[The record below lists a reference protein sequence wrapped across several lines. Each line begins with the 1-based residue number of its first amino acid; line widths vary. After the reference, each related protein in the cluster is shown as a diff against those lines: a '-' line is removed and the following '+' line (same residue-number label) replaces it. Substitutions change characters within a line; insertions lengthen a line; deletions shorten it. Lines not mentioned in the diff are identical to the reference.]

1 MSASN
6 PTSVSI
12 AIGSSM
18 YGRFEDLP
26 NTLSHD
32 IAESADNALR
42 ASRDRRPGL
51 LALDPGYKLR
61 VIINIDWDETE
72 TKSDKRQAV
81 GFFMEDNAGGIS
93 IDRFTHAFEPA

>member
-26 NTLSHD
+26 NTPSHD
-32 IAESADNALR
+32 IAEFVDNALQS
-42 ASRDRRPGL
+42 SRDKRPEL

-72 TKSDKRQAV
+72 TKSSPHVTFAPKSVKTDTI
-81 GFFMEDNAGGIS
+81 FLS
-93 IDRFTHAFEPA
+93 P

>member
-26 NTLSHD
+26 NTPSHD
-32 IAESADNALR
+32 IAEFVDNALQS
-42 ASRDRRPGL
+42 SRDKRPEL

-81 GFFMEDNAGGIS
+81 RFFI
-93 IDRFTHAFEPA
+93 